1 MPAELKTV
9 RELVQATADWF
20 ASKGLESPRLNA
32 ERLLGDVLGLTRL
45 ELYLHHDRPLTPE
58 ETDRY
63 RALVKRRGAGEP
75 LQTLIGETQFYSR
88 SFKVEAGVFIPRP
101 ETELLVER
109 CVGLLT
115 GGTSSLLAPVAV
127 EIGCGTGIIG
137 VSLAAEI
144 PRLHVWATDVN
155 PQAVA
160 LTETNARRLGV
171 AARVEALAGRGFEP
185 LPQHLRGSV
194 HLLVSNPPYIA
205 SDVIATLDRE
215 VAEHDP
221 RAALDGGPD
230 GLDAYRALAAQAG
243 AWLAPDGL
251 LALEIGH
258 DQGGTVPE
266 IFAAAGFTDLSMQM
280 DYNGLPR
287 TVTGRLPANAG
298 ARTGAA
304 RPAATEG

>member
-9 RELVQATADWF
+9 RELVQVTADWF
-20 ASKGLESPRLNA
+20 AARELESPRLNA

-58 ETDRY
+58 ETDRF

-75 LQTLIGETQFYSR
+75 LQTLIGETQFHSR

-127 EIGCGTGIIG
+127 EVGCGSGVIG

-155 PQAVA
+155 PAAVA

-171 AARVEALAGRGFEP
+171 AARVEALHGRGFEP
-185 LPQHLRGSV
+185 LPRHLRGGV

-205 SDVIATLDRE
+205 AGVIATLDRE
-215 VAEHDP
+215 VVEHDP
-221 RAALDGGPD
+221 REALDGGPD
-230 GLDAYRALAAQAG
+230 GLDAYRMLAAQAG
-243 AWLAPDGL
+243 TWLAPDGL

-258 DQGGTVPE
+258 DQGDAVPE
-266 IFAAAGFTDLSMQM
+266 IFAVAGFTDLRMEK
-280 DYNGLPR
+280 DYNGQAR
-287 TVTGRLPANAG
+287 TVIGRLPAREG
-298 ARTGAA
+298 ARGGAA

>member
-1 MPAELKTV
+1 MPAALKTV

-20 ASKGLESPRLNA
+20 AGRGLESPRLDA

-58 ETDRY
+58 ETDRF
-63 RALVKRRGAGEP
+63 RGLVKRRGAGEP
-75 LQTLIGETQFYSR
+75 LQTLIGETGFYSR
-88 SFKVEAGVFIPRP
+88 SFKVEPGVFIPRP

-109 CVGLLT
+109 CVALLT

-127 EIGCGTGIIG
+127 EIGCGTGVIG

-144 PRLHVWATDVN
+144 PRLRVWATDVN
-155 PQAVA
+155 PRAVA

-171 AARVEALAGRGFEP
+171 AARVEAREGRGFAP
-185 LPQHLRGSV
+185 LPSALRGGV

-205 SDVIATLDRE
+205 TGVIPTLARE

-221 RAALDGGPD
+221 VEALDGGAD
-230 GLDAYRALAAQAG
+230 GLDAYRALAARAG
-243 AWLAPDGL
+243 EWLAPDGL

-258 DQGGTVPE
+258 DQAESVPTL
-266 IFAAAGFTDLSMQM
+266 FADAGFEDLRVQE

-287 TVTGRLPANAG
+287 TVTGRWPAREGAG
-298 ARTGAA
+298 GTAA

>member
-20 ASKGLESPRLNA
+20 AGRGVDSPRLDA

-58 ETDRY
+58 ETDRF

-75 LQTLIGETQFYSR
+75 LQTLIGETGFYSR
-88 SFKVEAGVFIPRP
+88 SFKVEPGVFIPRP

-109 CVGLLT
+109 CVALLT
-115 GGTSSLLAPVAV
+115 GGASSLLAPVAV
-127 EIGCGTGIIG
+127 EIGCGTGVIA

-144 PRLHVWATDVN
+144 PRLRVWATDVN
-155 PQAVA
+155 PRAVA

-171 AARVEALAGRGFEP
+171 AARVEALEGRGFAP
-185 LPQHLRGSV
+185 LPSALRGGV
-194 HLLVSNPPYIA
+194 HLLVSNPPYVA
-205 SDVIATLDRE
+205 SGVIPTLARE

-221 RAALDGGPD
+221 REALDGGAD

-258 DQGGTVPE
+258 DQAETVPAL
-266 IFAAAGFTDLSMQM
+266 FVDAGFRDLRVQE

-287 TVTGRLPANAG
+287 TVTGRRPAREGAG
-298 ARTGAA
+298 GAA
-304 RPAATEG
+304 VRPAATEG

>member
-1 MPAELKTV
+1 
-9 RELVQATADWF
+9 
-20 ASKGLESPRLNA
+20 
-32 ERLLGDVLGLTRL
+32 
-45 ELYLHHDRPLTPE
+45 
-58 ETDRY
+58 
-63 RALVKRRGAGEP
+63 
-75 LQTLIGETQFYSR
+75 
-88 SFKVEAGVFIPRP
+88 
-101 ETELLVER
+101 
-109 CVGLLT
+109 
-115 GGTSSLLAPVAV
+115 
-127 EIGCGTGIIG
+127 
-137 VSLAAEI
+137 
-144 PRLHVWATDVN
+144 
-155 PQAVA
+155 
-160 LTETNARRLGV
+160 
-171 AARVEALAGRGFEP
+171 
-185 LPQHLRGSV
+185 V